1 MSDSRLLE
9 EAAALLCQLNTV
21 TEIIRLEMRAFFLK
35 KGQKANVTSFEVA

>member
-21 TEIIRLEMRAFFLK
+21 TEIIRLEMRVFS
-35 KGQKANVTSFEVA
+35 KGQKANVTSF